1 MSIKLQKKEE
11 KKSLARGSG
20 LGSGVSPRF
29 RASTREEGKSGR
41 VGEEDGRGGR
51 GSVIV
56 GSTAV

>member
-1 MSIKLQKKEE
+1 MSIKFKKKKEN
-11 KKSLARGSG
+11 LARGSG

-41 VGEEDGRGGR
+41 VGEDDGGGGR